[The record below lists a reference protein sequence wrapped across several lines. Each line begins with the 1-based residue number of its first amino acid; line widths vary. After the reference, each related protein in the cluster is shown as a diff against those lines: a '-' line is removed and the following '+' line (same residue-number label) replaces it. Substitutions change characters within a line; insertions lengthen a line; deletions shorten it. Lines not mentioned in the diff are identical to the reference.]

1 MNLSKSNTVF
11 SFGPF
16 KHSLSANAYNVIE
29 FAWHVKAFECYANKI
44 ESGSLDAL
52 ALTVLELLN
61 LQYLRLDQI
70 ADDLGISKELLE
82 HIIDHELLSKG
93 YCEQNKKEFKVTD
106 KGTEYLRDITTNE
119 ISKEKV
125 FGYMFQSMVDGEF
138 FPFFYEGTL
147 PDPWHNKDGLYF
159 LDVKVKQPEQKED
172 STVLLNKINRAYHKY
187 GYIYHKS
194 KEVSE
199 NPSFDENMFVD
210 AEDDI
215 QDQDFDYEADLENSS
230 LSEEEKK
237 ELTNLKN
244 ARIKLLKTNPKELY
258 IKFRLYAL
266 KDDPDLFQMN
276 SPFEE
281 NETKWYSESFAR
293 MRRDSNVTFGLYES
307 EMMEL
312 DTYCDAVT
320 NQMYTELP
328 ELRELKPEEYLE
340 RTYPELTSCSIKA
353 ILKKSYLRLV
363 RQEIFAQKGADN
375 ESDVIM
381 NVYRSLELLLNN
393 YIKKI
398 NKQKINKQKIVDA
411 YFNSIGFES
420 DIDDISAYFGI
431 TDKLSAINTEKRTL
445 SDSGNNFY
453 KRSLMKNFYGNR
465 NGSSLREKYYF
476 LMYAAYLDK
485 NLNFAKALKE
495 DKSIV
500 AKIDYINY
508 KRNDFAGHNDGYDV
522 AEIDSK
528 LLKNIVTTFNELS
541 SVLVSNF
548 DK

>member
-1 MNLSKSNTVF
+1 MNLLNSKTVF

-16 KHSLSANAYNVIE
+16 KHSLSPNAYNVIE
-29 FAWHVKAFECYANKI
+29 FAWPVKAFECYANKI

-70 ADDLGISKELLE
+70 ADNLGISKELLE
-82 HIIDHELLSKG
+82 HIIDRELLSKG
-93 YCEQNKKEFKVTD
+93 YCEQSKKEFKVTE
-106 KGTEYLRDITTNE
+106 KGAEYLRDITTNE

-125 FGYMFQSMVDGEF
+125 FGYMFQSLVDGEF

-147 PDPWHNKDGLYF
+147 PDPWHNKDGLYYV
-159 LDVKVKQPEQKED
+159 DVKSNLAEQKED
-172 STVLLNKINRAYHKY
+172 STSLLNKINRAYHKY

-199 NPSFDENMFVD
+199 NALFDENMFVD

-230 LSEEEKK
+230 LSNEEKK

-244 ARIKLLKTNPKELY
+244 ARIKLLKTSPKELY

-266 KDDPDLFQMN
+266 KDDPGLFQIN

-293 MRRDSNVTFGLYES
+293 MRRDSNVTIGLSES

-312 DTYCDAVT
+312 ESYCSEIT
-320 NQMYTELP
+320 HHMYIEIP
-328 ELRELKPEEYLE
+328 ELKELNPEEYLE
-340 RTYPELTSCSIKA
+340 RTYPEINSCSIRA
-353 ILKKSYLRLV
+353 ILKKSYLRLI

-381 NVYRSLELLLNN
+381 NIYRTLELILNN
-393 YIKKI
+393 YIKKLD
-398 NKQKINKQKIVDA
+398 KRKIVRD
-411 YFNSIGFES
+411 YFYSVSFDT
-420 DIDDISAYFGI
+420 DIEAIQNYFGI
-431 TDKLSAINTEKRTL
+431 IKESSAVYTEKKSL
-445 SDSGNNFY
+445 KEKGYYFQKASLMNNF
-453 KRSLMKNFYGNR
+453 NYGN
-465 NGSSLREKYYF
+465 GKSLREKYYF
-476 LMYAAYLDK
+476 LMYAAYLDNK
-485 NLNFAKALKE
+485 INFAKALKQ
-495 DKSIV
+495 DNSIIE
-500 AKIDYINY
+500 KIDIINK
-508 KRNDFAGHNDGYDV
+508 KRNDYAGHNDGYDV
-522 AEIDSK
+522 AKIDSE
-528 LLKNIVTTFNELS
+528 LLKDIVKTFNEIS
-541 SVLVSNF
+541 SVLVSNI

>member
-16 KHSLSANAYNVIE
+16 KHSLSTNAYNVIE
-29 FAWHVKAFECYANKI
+29 FAWPVKAYECYANKI

-61 LQYLRLDQI
+61 LQYLRLNQI
-70 ADDLGISKELLE
+70 ADDLGISKELLDY
-82 HIIDHELLSKG
+82 IIDHELLSQG
-93 YCEQNKKEFKVTD
+93 YCEQNKKDFKVTD
-106 KGTEYLRDITTNE
+106 KGAEYLRGISTDE

-125 FGYMFQSMVDGEF
+125 FGYMFQSLVDGEF

-159 LDVKVKQPEQKED
+159 LDIKSKQTAGQRD
-172 STVLLNKINRAYHKY
+172 SSTSLLNKINRAYHKY

-194 KEVSE
+194 KEVSD
-199 NPSFDENMFVD
+199 NPVFDENMFVD

-215 QDQDFDYEADLENSS
+215 QDQTFDYEEDLEDLA
-230 LSEEEKK
+230 LSEEEKAGPK
-237 ELTNLKN
+237 NLKN

-266 KDDPDLFQMN
+266 KDDPNSFQIN

-293 MRRDSNVTFGLYES
+293 MRRDSNVTFGLSES
-307 EMMEL
+307 DMTEL
-312 DTYCDAVT
+312 ESYCSTVT
-320 NQMYTELP
+320 SQMYNEIP
-328 ELRELKPEEYLE
+328 ELKELNPEEYLE
-340 RTYPELTSCSIKA
+340 RTYPELNSCSIKA

-363 RQEIFAQKGADN
+363 RQEIFLQKGADN

-398 NKQKINKQKIVDA
+398 DKEKIADS
-411 YFNSIGFES
+411 YFDYVGFES
-420 DIDDISAYFGI
+420 DIDAITVYFGI
-431 TDKLSAINTEKRTL
+431 TNKLSAVDTEKKLL
-445 SDSGNNFY
+445 SDSFKY
-453 KRSLMKNFYGNR
+453 FRKKSMMKNFYGSR
-465 NGSSLREKYYF
+465 NGTSLREKYYF
-476 LMYAAYLDK
+476 LMYAAYLDG
-485 NLNFAKALKE
+485 NINFAKALRE
-495 DKSIV
+495 DKSILF
-500 AKIDYINY
+500 KIDYINY
-508 KRNDFAGHNDGYDV
+508 NRNKYAGHNDGCEV
-522 AEIDSK
+522 AGVDFE
-528 LLKNIVTTFNELS
+528 LLRNIMTIFNELS
-541 SVLVSNF
+541 RVLVSNF

>member
-29 FAWHVKAFECYANKI
+29 FAWPVKAFECYANKI

-125 FGYMFQSMVDGEF
+125 FGYMFQSQVDGEF

-147 PDPWHNKDGLYF
+147 PDPWHNKDGLYYV
-159 LDVKVKQPEQKED
+159 DVKSKQAEQKED
-172 STVLLNKINRAYHKY
+172 STTLLNKINRAYHKY

-199 NPSFDENMFVD
+199 NSLFDENMFVD

-237 ELTNLKN
+237 EFTNLKN

-266 KDDPDLFQMN
+266 KDDPDLFQIN

-312 DTYCDAVT
+312 DAYCDAVT

-398 NKQKINKQKIVDA
+398 NKQKIVDA

-431 TDKLSAINTEKRTL
+431 TDKLSAINTEKQTL

-508 KRNDFAGHNDGYDV
+508 KRNDYAGHNDGYDV

-528 LLKNIVTTFNELS
+528 LLKDIVTTFNELS

>member
-29 FAWHVKAFECYANKI
+29 FAWPVKAFECYANKI

-61 LQYLRLDQI
+61 LQYLRLNQI

-82 HIIDHELLSKG
+82 HIVDHELLSKG
-93 YCEQNKKEFKVTD
+93 YCEQNKKEFKVTE
-106 KGTEYLRDITTNE
+106 KGTEYLRDVTTNE

-147 PDPWHNKDGLYF
+147 PDPWHNKDELYF
-159 LDVKVKQPEQKED
+159 LDVKKKQTEQKD
-172 STVLLNKINRAYHKY
+172 NTTALLNKINRAYHKY

-199 NPSFDENMFVD
+199 NPLFDENMFVD

-215 QDQDFDYEADLENSS
+215 QDQDFDYDADLKDTS
-230 LSEEEKK
+230 LSEETKI
-237 ELTNLKN
+237 ELKNLKN
-244 ARIKLLKTNPKELY
+244 ARIKLLKTVPKELY

-266 KDDPDLFQMN
+266 KDEPNSFQIN

-293 MRRDSNVTFGLYES
+293 MRRDSNVTFGLSES
-307 EMMEL
+307 DMMEL
-312 DTYCDAVT
+312 ESYCNTVT
-320 NQMYTELP
+320 SQMYNEIP
-328 ELRELKPEEYLE
+328 ELKELNPGEYLE
-340 RTYPELTSCSIKA
+340 RTYPELNSCSIKA

-363 RQEIFAQKGADN
+363 CQEIFAQKGADN
-375 ESDVIM
+375 ESDIIM

-398 NKQKINKQKIVDA
+398 NKQKIVDS
-411 YFNSIGFES
+411 YFNYVCFAS
-420 DIDDISAYFGI
+420 DIDAIPAYFGI

-445 SDSGNNFY
+445 ADFGNNFSR
-453 KRSLMKNFYGNR
+453 RSIMKNFYGNR
-465 NGSSLREKYYF
+465 NGTSLREKYYF

-495 DKSIV
+495 DKSIA

-508 KRNDFAGHNDGYDV
+508 KRNEYAGHNDGYDV
-522 AEIDSK
+522 AEVDSK
-528 LLKNIVTTFNELS
+528 LLKDIVTTFNELS

>member
-16 KHSLSANAYNVIE
+16 KHPLSTNAYNVIE
-29 FAWHVKAFECYANKI
+29 FAWPVKAYECYANKI

-82 HIIDHELLSKG
+82 HIIDRELISKE
-93 YCEQNKKEFKVTD
+93 YCEQNKKEFKVTE
-106 KGTEYLRDITTNE
+106 KGAEYLKDINTNE

-125 FGYMFQSMVDGEF
+125 FGYMFQSLIDGEF

-147 PDPWHNKDGLYF
+147 PDPWHNKEGLYF
-159 LDVKVKQPEQKED
+159 LDSKRKQNEQKEETT
-172 STVLLNKINRAYHKY
+172 SLLNKINRAYHKY

-199 NPSFDENMFVD
+199 NATYDENMFVD
-210 AEDDI
+210 ADDDI
-215 QDQDFDYEADLENSS
+215 RDQAFDYEEDFDNSV
-230 LSEEEKK
+230 LSEEEKT
-237 ELTNLKN
+237 ELKNLKN
-244 ARIKLLKTNPKELY
+244 ARIKLLKTAPKELY

-266 KDDPDLFQMN
+266 KDDPNSFQIN

-293 MRRDSNVTFGLYES
+293 MRKDSDILFGLSES
-307 EMMEL
+307 GMVEL
-312 DTYCDAVT
+312 ESYCSDIT
-320 NQMYTELP
+320 HQMYIEIP
-328 ELRELKPEEYLE
+328 ELKELNPEEYLE
-340 RTYPELTSCSIKA
+340 RTYPELNSCSIKA
-353 ILKKSYLRLV
+353 ILKKSYLRLI

-381 NVYRSLELLLNN
+381 NVYRTLELILNN
-393 YIKKI
+393 YIK
-398 NKQKINKQKIVDA
+398 NINKQKIVDT
-411 YFNSIGFES
+411 YFNHIGFDS
-420 DIDDISAYFGI
+420 DIDDIQSYFGI
-431 TDKLSAINTEKRTL
+431 TDNLSAINTEKRAL
-445 SDSGNNFY
+445 SDSGNYFY
-453 KRSLMKNFYGNR
+453 KRSMMKNFNGNR
-465 NGSSLREKYYF
+465 NGTSLREKYYF

-485 NLNFAKALKE
+485 NLNFAKALRD

-508 KRNDFAGHNDGYDV
+508 KRNDYAGHNDGYDV
-522 AEIDSK
+522 SEVNSE
-528 LLKNIVTTFNELS
+528 LLKDIVKTFNEVS
-541 SVLVSNF
+541 CVLVSNF

>member
-1 MNLSKSNTVF
+1 M
-11 SFGPF
+11 
-16 KHSLSANAYNVIE
+16 
-29 FAWHVKAFECYANKI
+29 
-44 ESGSLDAL
+44 
-52 ALTVLELLN
+52 
-61 LQYLRLDQI
+61 
-70 ADDLGISKELLE
+70 
-82 HIIDHELLSKG
+82 
-93 YCEQNKKEFKVTD
+93 
-106 KGTEYLRDITTNE
+106 
-119 ISKEKV
+119 
-125 FGYMFQSMVDGEF
+125 
-138 FPFFYEGTL
+138 
-147 PDPWHNKDGLYF
+147 
-159 LDVKVKQPEQKED
+159 
-172 STVLLNKINRAYHKY
+172 
-187 GYIYHKS
+187 
-194 KEVSE
+194 
-199 NPSFDENMFVD
+199 
-210 AEDDI
+210 
-215 QDQDFDYEADLENSS
+215 ENSS

-266 KDDPDLFQMN
+266 KDDPDLFQIN

-293 MRRDSNVTFGLYES
+293 MRRDSNVTFSLYES

-381 NVYRSLELLLNN
+381 NVCRSLELLLNN
-393 YIKKI
+393 YIK
-398 NKQKINKQKIVDA
+398 KINKQKIVDA

>member
-11 SFGPF
+11 SFGPY

-29 FAWHVKAFECYANKI
+29 FAWPVKAFECYANKI
-44 ESGSLDAL
+44 ESGSIDAL

-70 ADDLGISKELLE
+70 SDDLGISNELLE
-82 HIIDHELLSKG
+82 HIIVQELLSRG
-93 YCEQNKKEFKVTD
+93 YCEQNKKEFRVTD
-106 KGTEYLRDITTNE
+106 NGAEYLKDINSNE
-119 ISKEKV
+119 ICKEKV
-125 FGYMFQSMVDGEF
+125 FGYMFQSLIDGEF

-147 PDPWHNKDGLYF
+147 PDPWHNKDGLYYI
-159 LDVKVKQPEQKED
+159 DVSSKQTEQKED

-194 KEVSE
+194 KEISE
-199 NPSFDENMFVD
+199 KSLFDENMFVD

-230 LSEEEKK
+230 LSDEDKK

-244 ARIKLLKTNPKELY
+244 ARIKLLKTSPKELY

-266 KDDPDLFQMN
+266 KDDPNFFQIN

-293 MRRDSNVTFGLYES
+293 MRRDSNVTFGLSETDMIELES
-307 EMMEL
+307 
-312 DTYCDAVT
+312 YCSTVT
-320 NQMYTELP
+320 SQMYNKLP
-328 ELRELKPEEYLE
+328 DRIKKLNPEEYLE
-340 RTYPELTSCSIKA
+340 RTYPELNSCSIKD

-381 NVYRSLELLLNN
+381 NVYRTLELLLNN
-393 YIKKI
+393 YIRKM
-398 NKQKINKQKIVDA
+398 NKQKIIDS
-411 YFNSIGFES
+411 YFNYVGFES
-420 DIDDISAYFGI
+420 DIDDIQAYFGI

-445 SDSGNNFY
+445 LDSGNYFH
-453 KRSLMKNFYGNR
+453 KKSMMKNFSGNR
-465 NGSSLREKYYF
+465 NGTSLREKYYF

-485 NLNFAKALKE
+485 NLNFAKALRE

-508 KRNDFAGHNDGYDV
+508 KRNYYAGHNQGYAVADV
-522 AEIDSK
+522 DSK
-528 LLKNIVTTFNELS
+528 LLKDIVTTFNELS

-548 DK
+548 DR

>member
-1 MNLSKSNTVF
+1 MNLLNSKTVF

-16 KHSLSANAYNVIE
+16 KHSLSPNAYNVIE
-29 FAWHVKAFECYANKI
+29 FAWPVKAFECYANKI

-82 HIIDHELLSKG
+82 HIIDRELLSKG
-93 YCEQNKKEFKVTD
+93 YCEQSKKEFKVTE
-106 KGTEYLRDITTNE
+106 KGAEYLRDKTTNE

-125 FGYMFQSMVDGEF
+125 FGYMFQSLVDGEF

-147 PDPWHNKDGLYF
+147 PDPWHNKDGLYYVD
-159 LDVKVKQPEQKED
+159 LKSKLAEQKED
-172 STVLLNKINRAYHKY
+172 STSLLNKINRAYHKY

-199 NPSFDENMFVD
+199 NALFDENMFVD

-230 LSEEEKK
+230 LSNEEKK

-244 ARIKLLKTNPKELY
+244 ARIKLLKTSPKELY

-266 KDDPDLFQMN
+266 KDDPGLFQIN

-293 MRRDSNVTFGLYES
+293 MRKDSNVTFGLSES
-307 EMMEL
+307 AMIEL
-312 DTYCDAVT
+312 NAYCDTVT
-320 NQMYTELP
+320 DQMYSELP
-328 ELRELKPEEYLE
+328 ELKELNPEEYLE
-340 RTYPELTSCSIKA
+340 RTYPELNSCSIKA

-363 RQEIFAQKGADN
+363 RQEIFAQKGANN

-398 NKQKINKQKIVDA
+398 NKQKVIDS
-411 YFNSIGFES
+411 YFNSIRFES
-420 DIDDISAYFGI
+420 DIDAITVYFGI
-431 TDKLSAINTEKRTL
+431 TNKLSAIDTEKKLL
-445 SDSGNNFY
+445 SDSFKY
-453 KRSLMKNFYGNR
+453 FRKKSMMKNFYGSR
-465 NGSSLREKYYF
+465 NGNSLREKYYF
-476 LMYAAYLDK
+476 LMYAAYLDG
-485 NLNFAKALKE
+485 NINFAKALRE

-500 AKIDYINY
+500 AKIDYINK
-508 KRNDFAGHNDGYDV
+508 KRNDYGGHNDGYDV
-522 AEIDSK
+522 AEVDSQ
-528 LLKNIVTTFNELS
+528 LLKDIVTNFNELS
-541 SVLVSNF
+541 RVLVSNF

>member
-1 MNLSKSNTVF
+1 MNLSNSKTVF

-16 KHSLSANAYNVIE
+16 KHSLSPNAYNVIE
-29 FAWHVKAFECYANKI
+29 FAWPVKAFECYANKI

-82 HIIDHELLSKG
+82 HIIDRELLSKG
-93 YCEQNKKEFKVTD
+93 YCEQNKKEFKVTE
-106 KGTEYLRDITTNE
+106 KGAEYLRDVTTNE

-125 FGYMFQSMVDGEF
+125 FGYMFQSLVDGEF

-147 PDPWHNKDGLYF
+147 PDPWHNKDGLYYV
-159 LDVKVKQPEQKED
+159 DVKSKQNEHKED
-172 STVLLNKINRAYHKY
+172 STTLLNKINRAYHKY

-199 NPSFDENMFVD
+199 NSLFDENMFVD

-215 QDQDFDYEADLENSS
+215 QDQDFDYEADLESSS

-244 ARIKLLKTNPKELY
+244 ARIKLLKTTPKELY

-266 KDDPDLFQMN
+266 KDDPDLFQIN

-293 MRRDSNVTFGLYES
+293 MRRNSNVTFGLSES
-307 EMMEL
+307 DMMEL
-312 DTYCDAVT
+312 EAYCYTVT
-320 NQMYTELP
+320 SQMYNELP
-328 ELRELKPEEYLE
+328 ELKELNPEEYLE
-340 RTYPELTSCSIKA
+340 RTYPELNSCSIKA

-398 NKQKINKQKIVDA
+398 NKQKIVDA

-445 SDSGNNFY
+445 SESGNNFY
-453 KRSLMKNFYGNR
+453 KRSLMKNFNGNQ

>member
-16 KHSLSANAYNVIE
+16 KHSLSPNAYNVIE
-29 FAWHVKAFECYANKI
+29 FAWPVKAFECYANKI

-93 YCEQNKKEFKVTD
+93 YCEQNKREFKVTD
-106 KGTEYLRDITTNE
+106 KGSEYLRDVTTNE

-125 FGYMFQSMVDGEF
+125 FGYMFQSLVDGEF

-147 PDPWHNKDGLYF
+147 PDPWHNKDGLYYV
-159 LDVKVKQPEQKED
+159 DVKSKLAEQKED
-172 STVLLNKINRAYHKY
+172 STSLLNKINRAYHKY

-199 NPSFDENMFVD
+199 NLIFDENMFVD

-215 QDQDFDYEADLENSS
+215 RDQDFDFEADLENSS

-244 ARIKLLKTNPKELY
+244 ARIKLLKTTPKEIY

-266 KDDPDLFQMN
+266 KDDPSLFQIN

-281 NETKWYSESFAR
+281 NETKWYSEAFAR
-293 MRRDSNVTFGLYES
+293 MRRDSNVTIGLSES
-307 EMMEL
+307 GMMEL
-312 DTYCDAVT
+312 ESYCYTVT
-320 NQMYTELP
+320 SQMYNEIP
-328 ELRELKPEEYLE
+328 ELKELDPEEYLE
-340 RTYPELTSCSIKA
+340 RTYPELNSCSIKS

-375 ESDVIM
+375 ESDIIM
-381 NVYRSLELLLNN
+381 NVYRSLELILNN

-398 NKQKINKQKIVDA
+398 NKHKVVDS
-411 YFNSIGFES
+411 YFKSVGVES

-431 TDKLSAINTEKRTL
+431 TDRLSAINTEKRTL
-445 SDSGNNFY
+445 SDSGNNFN
-453 KRSLMKNFYGNR
+453 KRSIMKNFYGSR
-465 NGSSLREKYYF
+465 NGTSLREKYYF
-476 LMYAAYLDK
+476 LMYAAYLDNK
-485 NLNFAKALKE
+485 LNFAEALKE
-495 DKSIV
+495 DKSILT
-500 AKIDYINY
+500 KIDYINC
-508 KRNDFAGHNDGYDV
+508 KRNDYAGHNDGYDV
-522 AEIDSK
+522 AEVDSK
-528 LLKNIVTTFNELS
+528 LLKDIVTTFNELS
-541 SVLVSNF
+541 RVLVSNF

>member
-16 KHSLSANAYNVIE
+16 KHSLSTNAYNVIE
-29 FAWHVKAFECYANKI
+29 FAWPVKAFECYANKI

-61 LQYLRLDQI
+61 LQYLRLNQI
-70 ADDLGISKELLE
+70 ADDLGISKELLD
-82 HIIDHELLSKG
+82 HIIDHELLSNG
-93 YCEQNKKEFKVTD
+93 YCEQNKKEFKVTN
-106 KGTEYLRDITTNE
+106 KGINYLRDRTTNE

-125 FGYMFQSMVDGEF
+125 FGYMFQSLIDGEF

-147 PDPWHNKDGLYF
+147 PDPWHNKDGLYYV
-159 LDVKVKQPEQKED
+159 DVKSKHAEQRED
-172 STVLLNKINRAYHKY
+172 STSLLNKIQRAYHKY

-199 NPSFDENMFVD
+199 NPLFDESMFVD

-215 QDQDFDYEADLENSS
+215 QDQDFDYEADLDNSS
-230 LSEEEKK
+230 LREEDKK
-237 ELTNLKN
+237 NFQNLKN
-244 ARIKLLKTNPKELY
+244 ARIKLLKTTPKEIY

-266 KDDPDLFQMN
+266 KDEPSSFQIN

-293 MRRDSNVTFGLYES
+293 MRRDSNVTFGLSES
-307 EMMEL
+307 DMMEL
-312 DTYCDAVT
+312 ESYCDTVT
-320 NQMYTELP
+320 SQMYNDLP
-328 ELRELKPEEYLE
+328 ELKELNPEEYLE
-340 RTYPELTSCSIKA
+340 RTYPELNSCSIKA

-363 RQEIFAQKGADN
+363 RQEIFAQKGANN

-393 YIKKI
+393 YIR
-398 NKQKINKQKIVDA
+398 KINKQKIVDS
-411 YFNSIGFES
+411 YFNSVGFKS
-420 DIDDISAYFGI
+420 DIDDISSYFGI
-431 TDKLSAINTEKRTL
+431 TDSLSAIDTEKRTL
-445 SDSGNNFY
+445 SYPNKFCGQSI
-453 KRSLMKNFYGNR
+453 MKNFKGR
-465 NGSSLREKYYF
+465 KNGISLREKYYF

-495 DKSIV
+495 DKSIL

-522 AEIDSK
+522 TEIDSK
-528 LLKNIVTTFNELS
+528 LLKEIVTTFNELS
-541 SVLVSNF
+541 KVLVSNF

>member
-1 MNLSKSNTVF
+1 MNLSNSKTVF

-16 KHSLSANAYNVIE
+16 KHSLSPNAYNVIE
-29 FAWHVKAFECYANKI
+29 FAWPVKAFECYANKI

-82 HIIDHELLSKG
+82 HIIDRELLSKG
-93 YCEQNKKEFKVTD
+93 YCEQNKKEFKVTE
-106 KGTEYLRDITTNE
+106 KGAEYLRDVTTNE

-125 FGYMFQSMVDGEF
+125 FGYMFQSLVDGEF

-147 PDPWHNKDGLYF
+147 PDPWHNKDGLYYV
-159 LDVKVKQPEQKED
+159 DVKSKQNEHKED
-172 STVLLNKINRAYHKY
+172 STTLLNKINRAYHKY

-199 NPSFDENMFVD
+199 NSLFDENMFVD

-215 QDQDFDYEADLENSS
+215 QDQDFDYEADLESSS

-244 ARIKLLKTNPKELY
+244 ARIKLLKTTPKELY

-266 KDDPDLFQMN
+266 KDDPDLFQIN

-293 MRRDSNVTFGLYES
+293 MRRDSNVTFGLSES
-307 EMMEL
+307 DMMEL
-312 DTYCDAVT
+312 EAYCYTVT
-320 NQMYTELP
+320 SQMYNELP
-328 ELRELKPEEYLE
+328 ELKELNPEEYLE
-340 RTYPELTSCSIKA
+340 RTYPELNSCSIKA

-398 NKQKINKQKIVDA
+398 NKQKIVDA

-445 SDSGNNFY
+445 SESGNNFY
-453 KRSLMKNFYGNR
+453 KRSLMKNFNGNQ

>member
-1 MNLSKSNTVF
+1 MNLSRSNTVF
-11 SFGPF
+11 SFGPY
-16 KHSLSANAYNVIE
+16 KHTLSENAYNVIE
-29 FAWHVKAFECYANKI
+29 FAWPVKAFECYANKI

-70 ADDLGISKELLE
+70 ADDLGISKELLDY
-82 HIIDHELLSKG
+82 IIDHELLSKE
-93 YCEQNKKEFKVTD
+93 YCEKNKRDFKVTE
-106 KGTEYLRDITTNE
+106 KGSEYLKDVSTNE

-125 FGYMFQSMVDGEF
+125 FGYMFQSLIDGEF

-147 PDPWHNKDGLYF
+147 PDPWYNKDGLYF
-159 LDVKVKQPEQKED
+159 LDAKSKQVEEKED
-172 STVLLNKINRAYHKY
+172 STQLQNKINRAYHKY

-194 KEVSE
+194 KEISE
-199 NPSFDENMFVD
+199 NPIYDENMFVD

-215 QDQDFDYEADLENSS
+215 QDQDFDFQKDIDDESV
-230 LSEEEKK
+230 SEEEKT
-237 ELTNLKN
+237 ELKNLKN
-244 ARIKLLKTNPKELY
+244 ARIKLLKTTPKELY
-258 IKFRLYAL
+258 IKFRLYSL
-266 KDDPDLFQMN
+266 KDEPDSFQIN

-281 NETKWYSESFAR
+281 NETKWYSEAFAR
-293 MRRDSNVTFGLYES
+293 MRRDENVIFGQSES
-307 EMMEL
+307 EMQEL
-312 DTYCDAVT
+312 ESYCSSIT
-320 NQMYTELP
+320 NQMYTEIP
-328 ELRELKPEEYLE
+328 ELKELNPEEYLE
-340 RTYPELTSCSIKA
+340 RTYPELNSCSIRVV
-353 ILKKSYLRLV
+353 LRKSYLRLV
-363 RQEIFAQKGADN
+363 SQEIFAQKGADN

-398 NKQKINKQKIVDA
+398 NKQKIVNS
-411 YFNSIGFES
+411 YFDYVGFDS
-420 DIDDISAYFGI
+420 DIDAIPEYFGI
-431 TDKLSAINTEKRTL
+431 TEELSAINTEKRTL
-445 SDSGNNFY
+445 SDSGNNFH
-453 KRSLMKNFYGNR
+453 KRSLMRNFNGNR
-465 NGSSLREKYYF
+465 NGNSLREKYYF

-508 KRNDFAGHNDGYDV
+508 KRNDYAGHNDGYDV
-522 AEIDSK
+522 AEVDSK
-528 LLKNIVTTFNELS
+528 LLKDIVTTFNEIS

>member
-1 MNLSKSNTVF
+1 MNLSNSKTVF

-16 KHSLSANAYNVIE
+16 KHSLSPNAYNVIE
-29 FAWHVKAFECYANKI
+29 FAWPVKAFECYANKI

-82 HIIDHELLSKG
+82 HIIDRELLSKG
-93 YCEQNKKEFKVTD
+93 YCEQNKKEFKVTE
-106 KGTEYLRDITTNE
+106 KGAEYLRDVTTNE

-125 FGYMFQSMVDGEF
+125 FGYMFQSLVDGEF

-147 PDPWHNKDGLYF
+147 PDPWHNKDGLYYV
-159 LDVKVKQPEQKED
+159 DVKSKQNEHKED
-172 STVLLNKINRAYHKY
+172 STTLLNKINRAYHKY

-199 NPSFDENMFVD
+199 NSLFDENMFVD

-215 QDQDFDYEADLENSS
+215 QDQDFDYEADLESSS

-244 ARIKLLKTNPKELY
+244 ARIKLLKTTPKELY

-266 KDDPDLFQMN
+266 KDDPDLFQIN

-293 MRRDSNVTFGLYES
+293 MRRDSNVTFGLSES
-307 EMMEL
+307 DMMEL
-312 DTYCDAVT
+312 EAYCYTVT
-320 NQMYTELP
+320 SQMYNELP
-328 ELRELKPEEYLE
+328 ELKELNPEEYLE
-340 RTYPELTSCSIKA
+340 RTYPELNSCSIKA

-398 NKQKINKQKIVDA
+398 NKQKIVDA

-445 SDSGNNFY
+445 SESGNNFFT
-453 KRSLMKNFYGNR
+453 RSEMA
-465 NGSSLREKYYF
+465 SL
-476 LMYAAYLDK
+476 
-485 NLNFAKALKE
+485 
-495 DKSIV
+495 
-500 AKIDYINY
+500 
-508 KRNDFAGHNDGYDV
+508 
-522 AEIDSK
+522 
-528 LLKNIVTTFNELS
+528 
-541 SVLVSNF
+541 
-548 DK
+548 

>member
-1 MNLSKSNTVF
+1 MNLLKSNIVF

-16 KHSLSANAYNVIE
+16 KHSLSPNAYNVIE
-29 FAWHVKAFECYANKI
+29 FAWPVKAFECYASKI

-70 ADDLGISKELLE
+70 AADLGISKELLE

-106 KGTEYLRDITTNE
+106 KGSEYLRGITTNE
-119 ISKEKV
+119 INKEKV
-125 FGYMFQSMVDGEF
+125 FGYMFQSLVDDEF
-138 FPFFYEGTL
+138 FPFFYEGSL
-147 PDPWHNKDGLYF
+147 PYPWHNKDGLYYV
-159 LDVKVKQPEQKED
+159 DVKSKQVGQKED
-172 STVLLNKINRAYHKY
+172 STSLLNKINRAYHKY

-194 KEVSE
+194 KDVSD
-199 NPSFDENMFVD
+199 NPLFDANMFVD

-215 QDQDFDYEADLENSS
+215 HDQDFDYEADFENSS

-237 ELTNLKN
+237 ELSNLKN
-244 ARIKLLKTNPKELY
+244 AQIKLLKTTPKELY
-258 IKFRLYAL
+258 IKFRLYTL
-266 KDDPDLFQMN
+266 KDDPKSFQIN

-281 NETKWYSESFAR
+281 NETKWYSETFAR
-293 MRRDSNVTFGLYES
+293 MRRDSNVTIGLSES
-307 EMMEL
+307 DMMEL
-312 DTYCDAVT
+312 ESYCDTVT
-320 NQMYTELP
+320 SQMYNELP
-328 ELRELKPEEYLE
+328 ELKELNPEEYLE
-340 RTYPELTSCSIKA
+340 RTYPELNSCSLKT
-353 ILKKSYLRLV
+353 ILKKSYLRLI
-363 RQEIFAQKGADN
+363 RQEIFAKNGAKN
-375 ESDVIM
+375 EADVIM

-398 NKQKINKQKIVDA
+398 NKQKIVEC
-411 YFNSIGFES
+411 YFKAVGFES

-431 TDKLSAINTEKRTL
+431 TDNLSAINTEKRTL
-445 SDSGNNFY
+445 SDSGKNFS
-453 KRSLMKNFYGNR
+453 RGSLMKNFRGNKK
-465 NGSSLREKYYF
+465 GISLREKYYF

-508 KRNDFAGHNDGYDV
+508 KRNDLAGHNDGYEV

-528 LLKNIVTTFNELS
+528 LLKDIVTTFNELS

>member
-1 MNLSKSNTVF
+1 MNLLNSKTVF

-16 KHSLSANAYNVIE
+16 KHSLSPNAYNVIE
-29 FAWHVKAFECYANKI
+29 FAWPVKAFECYANKI

-82 HIIDHELLSKG
+82 HIIDRELLSKG
-93 YCEQNKKEFKVTD
+93 YCEQSKKEFKVTE
-106 KGTEYLRDITTNE
+106 KGAEYLRDITTNE

-125 FGYMFQSMVDGEF
+125 FGYMFQSLVDGEF

-147 PDPWHNKDGLYF
+147 PDPWHNKDGLYYV
-159 LDVKVKQPEQKED
+159 DVKSKLAEQKEETT
-172 STVLLNKINRAYHKY
+172 SLLNKINRAYHKY

-199 NPSFDENMFVD
+199 NALFDENMFVD

-230 LSEEEKK
+230 LSNEEKK

-244 ARIKLLKTNPKELY
+244 ARIKLLKTSPKELY

-266 KDDPDLFQMN
+266 KDDPGLFQIN

-293 MRRDSNVTFGLYES
+293 MRKDSNVTFGLSES
-307 EMMEL
+307 AMMEL
-312 DTYCDAVT
+312 NAYCDTVT
-320 NQMYTELP
+320 DQMYSELP
-328 ELRELKPEEYLE
+328 ELKELNPEEYLE
-340 RTYPELTSCSIKA
+340 RTYPELNSCSIKA

-363 RQEIFAQKGADN
+363 CQEIFAQKGANN

-398 NKQKINKQKIVDA
+398 NKQKVI
-411 YFNSIGFES
+411 YSYLNSIVFES
-420 DIDDISAYFGI
+420 DIDDIPAYFGI
-431 TDKLSAINTEKRTL
+431 TDRLSAINTEKRTL
-445 SDSGNNFY
+445 SDSGNNFF
-453 KRSLMKNFYGNR
+453 KRSIMRNFNGDR
-465 NGSSLREKYYF
+465 NGKSLREKYYF
-476 LMYAAYLDK
+476 LLYAAYLDR

-508 KRNDFAGHNDGYDV
+508 KRNDLGGHNDGYDV

-528 LLKNIVTTFNELS
+528 LLKDIVTTFNELS

>member
-11 SFGPF
+11 SFGPY

-29 FAWHVKAFECYANKI
+29 FAWPVKAFECYANKI
-44 ESGSLDAL
+44 ESGSIDAL

-70 ADDLGISKELLE
+70 SDDLGISKELLE
-82 HIIDHELLSKG
+82 HIIVQELLSRG
-93 YCEQNKKEFKVTD
+93 YCEQNKKEFRVTD
-106 KGTEYLRDITTNE
+106 NGAEYLKDINSNE
-119 ISKEKV
+119 ICKEKV
-125 FGYMFQSMVDGEF
+125 FGYMFQSLIDGEF

-147 PDPWHNKDGLYF
+147 PDPWHNKDGLYYI
-159 LDVKVKQPEQKED
+159 DVSSKQTEQKED

-194 KEVSE
+194 KEISE
-199 NPSFDENMFVD
+199 KSLFDENMFVD

-230 LSEEEKK
+230 LSDEDKK

-244 ARIKLLKTNPKELY
+244 ARIKLLKTSPKELY

-266 KDDPDLFQMN
+266 KDDPNFFQIN

-293 MRRDSNVTFGLYES
+293 MRRDSNVTFGLSETDMIELES
-307 EMMEL
+307 
-312 DTYCDAVT
+312 YCSTVT
-320 NQMYTELP
+320 SQMYNELP
-328 ELRELKPEEYLE
+328 ELKELNPEEYLE
-340 RTYPELTSCSIKA
+340 RTYPELNSCSIKD

-381 NVYRSLELLLNN
+381 NVYRTLELLLNN
-393 YIKKI
+393 YIRKM
-398 NKQKINKQKIVDA
+398 NKQKIIDS
-411 YFNSIGFES
+411 YFNYVGFES
-420 DIDDISAYFGI
+420 DIDDIQAYFGI

-445 SDSGNNFY
+445 LDSGNYFH
-453 KRSLMKNFYGNR
+453 KKSMMKNFSGNR
-465 NGSSLREKYYF
+465 NGTSLREKYYF

-485 NLNFAKALKE
+485 NLNFAKALRE

-508 KRNDFAGHNDGYDV
+508 KRNDYAGHNDGYAVADV
-522 AEIDSK
+522 DSK
-528 LLKNIVTTFNELS
+528 LLKDIVTTFNELS

-548 DK
+548 DR

>member
-11 SFGPF
+11 SFGPY

-29 FAWHVKAFECYANKI
+29 FAWPVKAFECYANKI
-44 ESGSLDAL
+44 ESGSIDAL

-70 ADDLGISKELLE
+70 SDDLGISNELLE
-82 HIIDHELLSKG
+82 HIIVQELLSRG
-93 YCEQNKKEFKVTD
+93 YCEQNKKEFRVTD
-106 KGTEYLRDITTNE
+106 NGAEYLKDINSNE
-119 ISKEKV
+119 ICKEMV
-125 FGYMFQSMVDGEF
+125 FGYMFQSLIDGEF

-147 PDPWHNKDGLYF
+147 PDPWHNKDGLYYI
-159 LDVKVKQPEQKED
+159 DVSSKQTEQKED

-194 KEVSE
+194 KEISE
-199 NPSFDENMFVD
+199 KSLFDENMFVD

-230 LSEEEKK
+230 LSDEDKK

-244 ARIKLLKTNPKELY
+244 ARIKLLKTSPKELY

-266 KDDPDLFQMN
+266 KDDPNFFQIN

-293 MRRDSNVTFGLYES
+293 MRRDSNVTFGLSETDMIELES
-307 EMMEL
+307 
-312 DTYCDAVT
+312 YCSTVT
-320 NQMYTELP
+320 SQMYNELP
-328 ELRELKPEEYLE
+328 ELKKLDPEEYLE
-340 RTYPELTSCSIKA
+340 RTYPELNSCSIKD

-381 NVYRSLELLLNN
+381 NVYRTLELLLNN
-393 YIKKI
+393 YIRKM
-398 NKQKINKQKIVDA
+398 NKQKIIDS
-411 YFNSIGFES
+411 YFNYVGFES
-420 DIDDISAYFGI
+420 DIDDIQAYFGI

-445 SDSGNNFY
+445 LDSGNYFH
-453 KRSLMKNFYGNR
+453 KKSMMKNFSGNR
-465 NGSSLREKYYF
+465 NGTSLREKYYF

-485 NLNFAKALKE
+485 NLNFAKALRE

-508 KRNDFAGHNDGYDV
+508 KRNYYAGHNNGYAVADV
-522 AEIDSK
+522 DSK
-528 LLKNIVTTFNELS
+528 LLKDIVTTFNELS

-548 DK
+548 DR

>member
-11 SFGPF
+11 SFGPY

-29 FAWHVKAFECYANKI
+29 FAWPVKAFECYANKI
-44 ESGSLDAL
+44 ESGSIDAL

-70 ADDLGISKELLE
+70 SDDLGISNELLE
-82 HIIDHELLSKG
+82 HIIVQELLSRG
-93 YCEQNKKEFKVTD
+93 YCEQNKKEFRVTD
-106 KGTEYLRDITTNE
+106 NGAEYLKDINSNE
-119 ISKEKV
+119 ICKEKV
-125 FGYMFQSMVDGEF
+125 FGYMFQSLIDGEF

-147 PDPWHNKDGLYF
+147 PDPWHNKDGLYYI
-159 LDVKVKQPEQKED
+159 DVSSKQTEQKED

-194 KEVSE
+194 KEISE
-199 NPSFDENMFVD
+199 KSLFDENMFVD

-230 LSEEEKK
+230 LSDEDKK

-244 ARIKLLKTNPKELY
+244 ARIKLLKTSPKELY

-266 KDDPDLFQMN
+266 KDDPNFFQIN

-293 MRRDSNVTFGLYES
+293 MRRDSNVTFGLSETDMIELES
-307 EMMEL
+307 
-312 DTYCDAVT
+312 YCSTVT
-320 NQMYTELP
+320 SQMYNELP
-328 ELRELKPEEYLE
+328 ELKKLNPEEYLE
-340 RTYPELTSCSIKA
+340 RTYPELNSCSIKD

-381 NVYRSLELLLNN
+381 NVYRTLELLLNN
-393 YIKKI
+393 YIRKM
-398 NKQKINKQKIVDA
+398 NKQKIIDS
-411 YFNSIGFES
+411 YFNYVGFES
-420 DIDDISAYFGI
+420 DIDDIQAYFGI

-445 SDSGNNFY
+445 LDSGNYFH
-453 KRSLMKNFYGNR
+453 KKSMMKNFSGNR
-465 NGSSLREKYYF
+465 NGTSLREKYYF

-485 NLNFAKALKE
+485 NLNFAKALRE

-508 KRNDFAGHNDGYDV
+508 KRNYYAGHNQGYAVADV
-522 AEIDSK
+522 DSK
-528 LLKNIVTTFNELS
+528 LLKDIVTTFNELS

-548 DK
+548 DR

>member
-29 FAWHVKAFECYANKI
+29 FAWPVKAFECYANKI

-125 FGYMFQSMVDGEF
+125 FGYMFQSQVDGEF

-147 PDPWHNKDGLYF
+147 PDPWHNKDGLYYV
-159 LDVKVKQPEQKED
+159 DVKSKQAEQKED
-172 STVLLNKINRAYHKY
+172 STTLLNKINRAYHKY

-199 NPSFDENMFVD
+199 NSLFDENMFVD

-237 ELTNLKN
+237 EFTNLKN

-266 KDDPDLFQMN
+266 KDDPDLFQIN

-312 DTYCDAVT
+312 DAYCDAVT

-381 NVYRSLELLLNN
+381 NVSRSLELLLNN
-393 YIKKI
+393 YIK
-398 NKQKINKQKIVDA
+398 KINKQKIVDA

-508 KRNDFAGHNDGYDV
+508 KRNDYAGHNDGYDV

-528 LLKNIVTTFNELS
+528 LLKDIVTTFNELS

>member
-1 MNLSKSNTVF
+1 MNLSNSKTVF

-16 KHSLSANAYNVIE
+16 KHSLSPNAYNVIE
-29 FAWHVKAFECYANKI
+29 FAWPVKAFECYANKI

-82 HIIDHELLSKG
+82 HIIDRELLSKG
-93 YCEQNKKEFKVTD
+93 YCEQNKKEFKVTE
-106 KGTEYLRDITTNE
+106 KGAEYLRDVTTNE

-125 FGYMFQSMVDGEF
+125 FGYMFQSLVDGEF

-147 PDPWHNKDGLYF
+147 PDPWHNKDGLYYV
-159 LDVKVKQPEQKED
+159 DVKSKQNEHKED
-172 STVLLNKINRAYHKY
+172 STTLLNKINRAYHKY

-199 NPSFDENMFVD
+199 NSLFDENMFVD

-215 QDQDFDYEADLENSS
+215 QDQDFDYEADLESSS

-244 ARIKLLKTNPKELY
+244 ARIKLLKTTPKELY

-266 KDDPDLFQMN
+266 KDDPNLFQIN

-312 DTYCDAVT
+312 DTYCNTVT

-328 ELRELKPEEYLE
+328 ELKELNPEEYLE
-340 RTYPELTSCSIKA
+340 RTYPELNSCSIKA

-393 YIKKI
+393 YIK
-398 NKQKINKQKIVDA
+398 KINKQKIVDA

-453 KRSLMKNFYGNR
+453 KRSLMKNFIGNR

>member
-29 FAWHVKAFECYANKI
+29 FAWPVKAFECYANKI

-61 LQYLRLDQI
+61 LQYLRLEQI

-159 LDVKVKQPEQKED
+159 LDVEEEQPEQKED

-215 QDQDFDYEADLENSS
+215 QDQDFDYDADLKDSS
-230 LSEEEKK
+230 LSEEEKV
-237 ELTNLKN
+237 ELKNLKN
-244 ARIKLLKTNPKELY
+244 ARIKLLKTAPKELY
-258 IKFRLYAL
+258 VKFRLYSL
-266 KDDPDLFQMN
+266 KDDPNSFQIN

-293 MRRDSNVTFGLYES
+293 MRRDSNITFGLSES
-307 EMMEL
+307 DMKKLEL
-312 DTYCDAVT
+312 YCFEVT
-320 NQMYTELP
+320 NQMYNDIP
-328 ELRELKPEEYLE
+328 ELKELNPEEYLE
-340 RTYPELTSCSIKA
+340 RTYPELNSCSIKA

-363 RQEIFAQKGADN
+363 RQEIFAQKGANN

-393 YIKKI
+393 YIKKNS
-398 NKQKINKQKIVDA
+398 NKGKVISS
-411 YFNSIGFES
+411 YFNSVGFES
-420 DIDDISAYFGI
+420 DIDDIPRYFGI
-431 TDKLSAINTEKRTL
+431 TDNLSAVNTEKRTL
-445 SDSGNNFY
+445 LDSGNNFY
-453 KRSLMKNFYGNR
+453 KRSMMKNFNGSR
-465 NGSSLREKYYF
+465 NGTSLREKYYF
-476 LMYAAYLDK
+476 LMYAAYLNK

-508 KRNDFAGHNDGYDV
+508 KRNDYAGHNDGYDV
-522 AEIDSK
+522 AEVDSK
-528 LLKNIVTTFNELS
+528 LLKDIVTTFNELS

>member
-1 MNLSKSNTVF
+1 MNLLNSKTIF

-16 KHSLSANAYNVIE
+16 KHPLSPNAYNVIE
-29 FAWHVKAFECYANKI
+29 FAWPVKAFECYANKI

-82 HIIDHELLSKG
+82 HIIDRELLSKG
-93 YCEQNKKEFKVTD
+93 YCEQSKKEFKVTE
-106 KGTEYLRDITTNE
+106 KGAEYLRDITTNE

-125 FGYMFQSMVDGEF
+125 FGYMFQSLVDGEF

-147 PDPWHNKDGLYF
+147 PDPWHNKDGLYYV
-159 LDVKVKQPEQKED
+159 DVKSNLAEQKED
-172 STVLLNKINRAYHKY
+172 STSLLNKINRAYHKY

-199 NPSFDENMFVD
+199 NALFDENMFVD

-230 LSEEEKK
+230 LSNEEKK

-244 ARIKLLKTNPKELY
+244 ARIKLLKTSPKELY

-266 KDDPDLFQMN
+266 KDDPGLFQIN

-293 MRRDSNVTFGLYES
+293 MRRDSNVTIGLSES

-312 DTYCDAVT
+312 ESYCSEIT
-320 NQMYTELP
+320 HQMYIEIP
-328 ELRELKPEEYLE
+328 ELKELNPEEYLE
-340 RTYPELTSCSIKA
+340 RTYPEINSCSIRA
-353 ILKKSYLRLV
+353 ILKKSYLRLI

-381 NVYRSLELLLNN
+381 NIYRTLELILNN
-393 YIKKI
+393 YIKKLD
-398 NKQKINKQKIVDA
+398 KRKIVRD
-411 YFNSIGFES
+411 YFYSVSFDT
-420 DIDDISAYFGI
+420 DIEAIQNYFGI
-431 TDKLSAINTEKRTL
+431 IKESSAVYTEKKSL
-445 SDSGNNFY
+445 KEKGYYFQKASLMNNF
-453 KRSLMKNFYGNR
+453 NYGN
-465 NGSSLREKYYF
+465 GKSLREKYYF
-476 LMYAAYLDK
+476 LMYAAYLDNK
-485 NLNFAKALKE
+485 INFAKALKQ
-495 DKSIV
+495 DNSIIE
-500 AKIDYINY
+500 KIDIINK
-508 KRNDFAGHNDGYDV
+508 KRNDYAGHNDGYDV
-522 AEIDSK
+522 AKIDSE
-528 LLKNIVTTFNELS
+528 LLKDIVKTFNEIS

>member
-11 SFGPF
+11 SFGPY

-29 FAWHVKAFECYANKI
+29 FAWPVKAFECYANKI
-44 ESGSLDAL
+44 ESGSIDAL

-70 ADDLGISKELLE
+70 SDDLGISKELLE
-82 HIIDHELLSKG
+82 HIIVQELLSRG
-93 YCEQNKKEFKVTD
+93 YCEQNKKEFRVTD
-106 KGTEYLRDITTNE
+106 NGAEYLKDINSNE
-119 ISKEKV
+119 ICKEKV
-125 FGYMFQSMVDGEF
+125 FGYMFQSLVDGEF

-147 PDPWHNKDGLYF
+147 PDPWHNKDGLYYI
-159 LDVKVKQPEQKED
+159 DVSSKQTEQKED
-172 STVLLNKINRAYHKY
+172 STALLNKINRAYHKY

-194 KEVSE
+194 KEISE
-199 NPSFDENMFVD
+199 NSLFDENMFVD

-230 LSEEEKK
+230 LSDEDKK

-244 ARIKLLKTNPKELY
+244 ARIKLLKTSPKELY

-266 KDDPDLFQMN
+266 KDDPNFFQIN

-293 MRRDSNVTFGLYES
+293 MRRDSNVTFGLSETDMIELES
-307 EMMEL
+307 
-312 DTYCDAVT
+312 YCSTVT
-320 NQMYTELP
+320 SQMYNELP
-328 ELRELKPEEYLE
+328 ELKELNPEEYLE
-340 RTYPELTSCSIKA
+340 RTYPELNSCSIKD

-381 NVYRSLELLLNN
+381 NVYRTLELLLNN
-393 YIKKI
+393 YIRKM
-398 NKQKINKQKIVDA
+398 NKQKIIDS
-411 YFNSIGFES
+411 YFNYVGFES
-420 DIDDISAYFGI
+420 DIDDIQAYFGI

-445 SDSGNNFY
+445 LDSGNYFH
-453 KRSLMKNFYGNR
+453 KKSMMKNFSGNR
-465 NGSSLREKYYF
+465 NGTSLREKYYF

-485 NLNFAKALKE
+485 NLNFAKALRE

-508 KRNDFAGHNDGYDV
+508 KRNDYAGHNDGYAV
-522 AEIDSK
+522 AEVDSK
-528 LLKNIVTTFNELS
+528 LLKDIVTTFNELS

-548 DK
+548 DR

>member
-16 KHSLSANAYNVIE
+16 KHPLSTNAYNVIE
-29 FAWHVKAFECYANKI
+29 FAWPVKAYECYANKI

-82 HIIDHELLSKG
+82 HIIDRELISKE
-93 YCEQNKKEFKVTD
+93 YCEQNKKEFKVTE
-106 KGTEYLRDITTNE
+106 KGAEYLKDINTNE

-125 FGYMFQSMVDGEF
+125 FGYMFQSLIDGEF

-147 PDPWHNKDGLYF
+147 PDPWHNKEGLYF
-159 LDVKVKQPEQKED
+159 LDSKRKQNEQKEETT
-172 STVLLNKINRAYHKY
+172 SLLNKINRAYHKY

-199 NPSFDENMFVD
+199 NATYDENMFVD
-210 AEDDI
+210 ADDDI
-215 QDQDFDYEADLENSS
+215 RDQAFDYEEDFDNSV
-230 LSEEEKK
+230 LSEEEKT
-237 ELTNLKN
+237 ELKNLKN
-244 ARIKLLKTNPKELY
+244 ARIKLLKTAPKELY
-258 IKFRLYAL
+258 IKFRLFAL
-266 KDDPDLFQMN
+266 KDDPNSFQIN

-293 MRRDSNVTFGLYES
+293 MRKDSDILFGLSES
-307 EMMEL
+307 GMVEL
-312 DTYCDAVT
+312 ESYCSDIT
-320 NQMYTELP
+320 HQMYIEIP
-328 ELRELKPEEYLE
+328 ELKELNPEEYLE
-340 RTYPELTSCSIKA
+340 RTYPELNSCSIKA
-353 ILKKSYLRLV
+353 ILKKSYLRLI

-381 NVYRSLELLLNN
+381 NVYRTLELILNN
-393 YIKKI
+393 YIK
-398 NKQKINKQKIVDA
+398 NINKQKIVDT
-411 YFNSIGFES
+411 YFNHIGFDS
-420 DIDDISAYFGI
+420 DIDDIQSYFGI
-431 TDKLSAINTEKRTL
+431 TDNLSAINTEKRAL
-445 SDSGNNFY
+445 SDSGNYFY
-453 KRSLMKNFYGNR
+453 KRSMMKNFNGNR
-465 NGSSLREKYYF
+465 NGTSLREKYYF

-485 NLNFAKALKE
+485 NLNFAKALRD

-508 KRNDFAGHNDGYDV
+508 KRNDYAGHNDGYDV
-522 AEIDSK
+522 SEVNSE
-528 LLKNIVTTFNELS
+528 LLKDIVKTFNEVS
-541 SVLVSNF
+541 CVLVSNF

>member
-11 SFGPF
+11 SFGPY

-29 FAWHVKAFECYANKI
+29 FAWPVKAFECYANKI
-44 ESGSLDAL
+44 ESGSIDAL

-70 ADDLGISKELLE
+70 SDDLGISNELLE
-82 HIIDHELLSKG
+82 HIIVQELLSRG
-93 YCEQNKKEFKVTD
+93 YCEQNKKEFRVTD
-106 KGTEYLRDITTNE
+106 NGAEYLKDINSNE
-119 ISKEKV
+119 ICKEMV
-125 FGYMFQSMVDGEF
+125 FGYMFQSLIDGEF

-147 PDPWHNKDGLYF
+147 PDPWHNKDGLYYI
-159 LDVKVKQPEQKED
+159 DVSSKQTEQKED

-194 KEVSE
+194 KEISE
-199 NPSFDENMFVD
+199 KSLFDENMFVD

-230 LSEEEKK
+230 LSDEDKK

-244 ARIKLLKTNPKELY
+244 ARIKLLKTSPKELY

-266 KDDPDLFQMN
+266 KDDPNFFQIN

-281 NETKWYSESFAR
+281 NETKWYSESFVR
-293 MRRDSNVTFGLYES
+293 MRRDSNVTFGLSETDMIELES
-307 EMMEL
+307 
-312 DTYCDAVT
+312 YCSTVT
-320 NQMYTELP
+320 SQMYNELP
-328 ELRELKPEEYLE
+328 ELKKLDPEEYLE
-340 RTYPELTSCSIKA
+340 RTYPELNSCSIKD

-381 NVYRSLELLLNN
+381 NVYRTLELLLNN
-393 YIKKI
+393 YIRKM
-398 NKQKINKQKIVDA
+398 NKQKIIDS
-411 YFNSIGFES
+411 YFNYVGFES
-420 DIDDISAYFGI
+420 DIDDIQAYFGI

-445 SDSGNNFY
+445 LDSGNYFH
-453 KRSLMKNFYGNR
+453 KKSMMKNFSGNR
-465 NGSSLREKYYF
+465 NGTSLREKYYF

-485 NLNFAKALKE
+485 NLNFAKALRE

-508 KRNDFAGHNDGYDV
+508 KRNYYAGHNNGYAVADV
-522 AEIDSK
+522 DSK
-528 LLKNIVTTFNELS
+528 LLKDIVTTFNELS

-548 DK
+548 DR

>member
-1 MNLSKSNTVF
+1 MNLLNSKTVF

-16 KHSLSANAYNVIE
+16 KHPLSPNAYNVIE
-29 FAWHVKAFECYANKI
+29 FAWPVKAFECYANKI

-82 HIIDHELLSKG
+82 HIIDRELLSKG
-93 YCEQNKKEFKVTD
+93 YCEQSKKEFKVTE
-106 KGTEYLRDITTNE
+106 KGAEYLRDITTNE

-125 FGYMFQSMVDGEF
+125 FGYMFQSLVDGEF

-147 PDPWHNKDGLYF
+147 PDPWHNKDGLYYV
-159 LDVKVKQPEQKED
+159 DVKSKLAEQKED
-172 STVLLNKINRAYHKY
+172 STSLLNKINRAYHKY

-199 NPSFDENMFVD
+199 NALFDENMFVD

-230 LSEEEKK
+230 LRNEEKK
-237 ELTNLKN
+237 ELTNLNN
-244 ARIKLLKTNPKELY
+244 ARIKLLKTRPKELY

-266 KDDPDLFQMN
+266 KDDPGLFQIN

-293 MRRDSNVTFGLYES
+293 MRRDSNVTIGLSES

-312 DTYCDAVT
+312 ESYCSEIT
-320 NQMYTELP
+320 HQMYIEIP
-328 ELRELKPEEYLE
+328 ELKELNPEEYLE
-340 RTYPELTSCSIKA
+340 RTYPEINSCSIRA
-353 ILKKSYLRLV
+353 ILKKSYLRLI

-381 NVYRSLELLLNN
+381 NIYRTLELILNN
-393 YIKKI
+393 YIKKLD
-398 NKQKINKQKIVDA
+398 KRKIVRD
-411 YFNSIGFES
+411 YFYSVSFDT
-420 DIDDISAYFGI
+420 DIEAIQNYFGI
-431 TDKLSAINTEKRTL
+431 IKESSAVYTEKKSL
-445 SDSGNNFY
+445 KEKGYYFQKASLMNNF
-453 KRSLMKNFYGNR
+453 NYGN
-465 NGSSLREKYYF
+465 GKSLREKYYF
-476 LMYAAYLDK
+476 LMYAAYLDNK
-485 NLNFAKALKE
+485 INFAKALKQ
-495 DKSIV
+495 DNSIIE
-500 AKIDYINY
+500 KIDIINK
-508 KRNDFAGHNDGYDV
+508 KRNDYAGHNDGYDV
-522 AEIDSK
+522 AKIDSE
-528 LLKNIVTTFNELS
+528 LLKDIVKTFNEIS

>member
-1 MNLSKSNTVF
+1 MNLLNSKTVF
-11 SFGPF
+11 SFGSF
-16 KHSLSANAYNVIE
+16 KHSLSPNAYNVIE
-29 FAWHVKAFECYANKI
+29 FAWPVKAFECYANKI

-52 ALTVLELLN
+52 ALTVLELVN

-70 ADDLGISKELLE
+70 VADLGISKELLE
-82 HIIDHELLSKG
+82 HIIDRELLSKG
-93 YCEQNKKEFKVTD
+93 YCEQSKKEFKVTE
-106 KGTEYLRDITTNE
+106 KGAEYLRDITTNE

-125 FGYMFQSMVDGEF
+125 FGYMFQSLVDGEF

-147 PDPWHNKDGLYF
+147 PDPWHNKDGLYYV
-159 LDVKVKQPEQKED
+159 DVKSKLAEQKED
-172 STVLLNKINRAYHKY
+172 STSLLNKINRAYHKY

-199 NPSFDENMFVD
+199 NALFDENMFVD

-230 LSEEEKK
+230 LSNEEKK

-244 ARIKLLKTNPKELY
+244 ARIKLLKTTPKELY

-266 KDDPDLFQMN
+266 KDDPGLFQIN

-293 MRRDSNVTFGLYES
+293 MRRDSNITFGLSES
-307 EMMEL
+307 AMMEL
-312 DTYCDAVT
+312 ESYCSAVT
-320 NQMYTELP
+320 DQMYSELP
-328 ELRELKPEEYLE
+328 ELKELNPEEYLE
-340 RTYPELTSCSIKA
+340 RTYPELNSCSIKA

-398 NKQKINKQKIVDA
+398 NKQKVIDS

-420 DIDDISAYFGI
+420 DIDDIPAYFGI
-431 TDKLSAINTEKRTL
+431 TDRLSAINTEKRTL
-445 SDSGNNFY
+445 SDLGKNFF
-453 KRSLMKNFYGNR
+453 KRSLMKNFYGTK
-465 NGSSLREKYYF
+465 NGASLREKYYF
-476 LMYAAYLDK
+476 LMYAAYLD
-485 NLNFAKALKE
+485 NQLNFSKALKE
-495 DKSIV
+495 DKSILV
-500 AKIDYINY
+500 KIDYINY
-508 KRNDFAGHNDGYDV
+508 KRNDYAGHNDGCDV
-522 AEIDSK
+522 AEVDSK
-528 LLKNIVTTFNELS
+528 LLKDIVITFNELS

>member
-29 FAWHVKAFECYANKI
+29 FAWPVKAFECYANKI

-61 LQYLRLDQI
+61 LQYLRLNQI

-82 HIIDHELLSKG
+82 HIVDHELLSKG
-93 YCEQNKKEFKVTD
+93 YCEQNKKEFKVTE
-106 KGTEYLRDITTNE
+106 KGTEYLRGVTTNE

-147 PDPWHNKDGLYF
+147 PDPWHNKDELYF
-159 LDVKVKQPEQKED
+159 LDVKKKQTEQKD
-172 STVLLNKINRAYHKY
+172 NTTALLNKINRAYHKY

-199 NPSFDENMFVD
+199 NPLFDENMFVD

-215 QDQDFDYEADLENSS
+215 QDQDFDYDADLKDTS
-230 LSEEEKK
+230 LSEETKI
-237 ELTNLKN
+237 ELKNLKN
-244 ARIKLLKTNPKELY
+244 ARIKLLKTDPKELY

-266 KDDPDLFQMN
+266 KDEPNSFQIN

-293 MRRDSNVTFGLYES
+293 MRRDSNVTFGLSES
-307 EMMEL
+307 DVMEL
-312 DTYCDAVT
+312 ESYCNTVT
-320 NQMYTELP
+320 SQMYNEIP
-328 ELRELKPEEYLE
+328 ELKELNPGEYLE
-340 RTYPELTSCSIKA
+340 RTYPELNSCSIKA

-363 RQEIFAQKGADN
+363 RQEIFAQKGSDN

-398 NKQKINKQKIVDA
+398 NKQKIVYS
-411 YFNSIGFES
+411 YFDYVYFES
-420 DIDDISAYFGI
+420 DIDAIPAYFGI

-445 SDSGNNFY
+445 ADFGNNFRR
-453 KRSLMKNFYGNR
+453 RSIMKNFYGNR
-465 NGSSLREKYYF
+465 NGTSLREKYYF

-495 DKSIV
+495 DKSIA

-508 KRNDFAGHNDGYDV
+508 KRNEYAGHNDGYDV
-522 AEIDSK
+522 AEVDSK
-528 LLKNIVTTFNELS
+528 LLKDIVTAFNELS